1 MKKAL
6 TFLFVLLIITLSY
19 GQQNFD
25 PEQDSPLPK
34 NELKLNMLELLV
46 MPAIGITYERFIN
59 DHSSYG
65 IYGFVSFDTDTGYRY
80 EKFELAP
87 FYRIYLQ
94 SKKNASNKGFYAEL
108 FAGINGGEAEFYD
121 YYDRPIFDRGSLI
134 SQEYI
139 GVSLGLDLGYKF
151 VNYNNYSVEVFAGAG
166 RFLNEQYIDAYPRV
180 GVSIGKRF

>member
-65 IYGFVSFDTDTGYRY
+65 IYGFVNFDTDTGYRY

-94 SKKNASNKGFYAEL
+94 SKKMLLTKVFMRSYLLEL
-108 FAGINGGEAEFYD
+108 TEWKQNFTITMTVLF
-121 YYDRPIFDRGSLI
+121 
-134 SQEYI
+134 
-139 GVSLGLDLGYKF
+139 
-151 VNYNNYSVEVFAGAG
+151 
-166 RFLNEQYIDAYPRV
+166 
-180 GVSIGKRF
+180 SIVAV